1 LTDTNEVRQTQIGAC
16 NFKTAP
22 NKTLFANQCGAF
34 HFGLS
39 VRVNSCK
46 AAADFPASKCQ
57 VLTNGFSMLVRDNF
71 TPPFAVPERL

>member
-1 LTDTNEVRQTQIGAC
+1 LQFQNGTKQDAG
-16 NFKTAP
+16 
-22 NKTLFANQCGAF
+22 LANQCGAF

-71 TPPFAVPERL
+71 TPSFAVPERV